1 MAKAV
6 KYLEGLTIHKVP
18 YNIAN
23 TSDFKTNVMGKAADN
38 ELFIITDTPTF
49 SLKIG
54 NVTYDGTSNVSAI
67 AATQS
72 VSGLMS
78 AADKKKLDGIAKGA
92 TKITVDTAL
101 SSTSTNPVQNKV
113 IYSALSGK
121 AGTSVATTNTNGLM
135 SSADKTK
142 LNGIATGANKTIV
155 DTTLSD
161 SSTNPVQN
169 KVIKTELD
177 KKADKT
183 ALDAKAD
190 KTALDGKLD
199 KTGGTLTGNLT
210 GKYFTGT
217 WLQTTAATDL
227 GYTPGKVAVLDQSGW
242 VYYRTPAEIKSDIGA
257 DAVVTTSSDGLMS
270 VADKKKLDSIDIGA
284 NKITVDTSLSST
296 STNPVQNKVVNSA
309 ISNLNTL
316 VGNTSVSTQ
325 ITNAVANKVDK
336 VSGKGLS
343 ANDYT
348 TTEKNKLAGISE
360 NAEVNQ
366 NAFSNVVVGSTTI
379 SADSKTDT
387 LTLVA
392 GNNVTLTP
400 DSTNDKITIA
410 AKDTTYKAATTSS
423 DGLMSASD
431 KSKLDGIAK
440 DATKT
445 IIDTSL
451 SGTSTNPVQNKV
463 VKAELDKKFN
473 KTGGIINGSV
483 QVNSDSNE
491 SVAIYAGR
499 VDADDWVKATSGVT
513 IGRGSSAGAF
523 VSLRCDRSSDTT
535 ESLKIFRDLYAE
547 NGDLAHVTIADPIDS
562 DHATTK
568 KYVDTGLSGKF
579 DKSGGTITGTV
590 KVNGSTYCNSIFLGG
605 YLLNTKSKGLTFEQT
620 DNPAGVEEIL
630 APIRIGTPKNG
641 DEATTKKYVDNA
653 DKKILKRAKSYVD
666 SAITVAINS
675 SY

>member
-54 NVTYDGTSNVSAI
+54 NVTYDGTSNVSATT
-67 AATQS
+67 ATQS
-72 VSGLMS
+72 ASGLMS
-78 AADKKKLDGIAKGA
+78 AADKKKLDGIATGA

-101 SSTSTNPVQNKV
+101 SSSSTNPVQNKV
-113 IYSALSGK
+113 INSALSGK
-121 AGTSVATTNTNGLM
+121 AGTSVATTSANGLM
-135 SSADKTK
+135 SAADKTK

-169 KVIKTELD
+169 KVVKAALD
-177 KKADKT
+177 NKADNT

-217 WLQTTAATDL
+217 WLQTTASTDL
-227 GYTPGKVAVLDQSGW
+227 GRTPEKVAVLDQSGW

-270 VADKKKLDSIDIGA
+270 VDDKK
-284 NKITVDTSLSST
+284 
-296 STNPVQNKVVNSA
+296 
-309 ISNLNTL
+309 
-316 VGNTSVSTQ
+316 
-325 ITNAVANKVDK
+325 
-336 VSGKGLS
+336 
-343 ANDYT
+343 
-348 TTEKNKLAGISE
+348 
-360 NAEVNQ
+360 
-366 NAFSNVVVGSTTI
+366 
-379 SADSKTDT
+379 
-387 LTLVA
+387 
-392 GNNVTLTP
+392 
-400 DSTNDKITIA
+400 
-410 AKDTTYKAATTSS
+410 
-423 DGLMSASD
+423 
-431 KSKLDGIAK
+431 KLDGIAK

-445 IIDTSL
+445 IIDTAL
-451 SGTSTNPVQNKV
+451 DGTSTNPVQNKV

-630 APIRIGTPKNG
+630 APIRIGTPENN